1 MKQPKISYLWKKKEK
16 LLLYNRRISIG
27 IPWMLIYGGFPMT
40 MSKPSFEGGQSLNDC
55 FGRWIFHAT
64 QFAVKK

>member
-27 IPWMLIYGGFPMT
+27 IPWMLIYGGLPMT
-40 MSKPSFEGGQSLNDC
+40 MSKPSFEGQ
-55 FGRWIFHAT
+55 
-64 QFAVKK
+64 